1 MAKKSSKGSEL
12 PFVSIC
18 TPTFNR
24 RPFIEIMLQCFRNQD
39 YPKENIE
46 WIIVDDGT
54 DKIKDL
60 IDKANIPQIKYFA
73 LEKKLPLGAKRNHM
87 HTLAKGDIIVYID
100 DDDYYP
106 PERISHAVEKLE
118 ANKQALCAGA
128 SEIYV
133 YYKHVRKMIQCGPYG
148 PNHATAGTFAFRKEL
163 LKLTKYDD
171 TAELAEEKQFLKD
184 YTIPFVQL
192 DPLKTILV
200 FSHDHNTFDKKK
212 LFENAHPE
220 YFRESTKTVDSFIR
234 KSDEDKIK
242 KFFTSDID
250 LLLKNYEAGLP
261 KMKPGV
267 LKQIK
272 KIEEDHKKIV
282 EEHMKAQQ
290 QNGQG
295 GQIMLERPGEP
306 PIVLSSQDVVNII
319 KQQQQQIEQLTKR
332 VTDMNEIIQ
341 KMQEKILFMRNAE
354 KDLQKELNDAKSKT
368 MNDESNVTEPVT
380 VTEVPDATPG
390 PSSAPE
396 EKVEIKLNKSEP
408 EIKVQLK
415 RR

>member
-1 MAKKSSKGSEL
+1 MTKKSSKDSEL
-12 PFVSIC
+12 PFVSVC

-24 RPFIEIMLQCFRNQD
+24 RPFIEIMFQCFRNQD

-60 IDKANIPQIKYFA
+60 IDKADIPQIKYFS
-73 LEKKLPLGAKRNHM
+73 LNDKLPLGAKRNHM
-87 HTLAKGDIIVYID
+87 HKLAKGDIIVYID

-220 YFRESTKTVDSFIR
+220 YFRESSKTVDSFIR
-234 KSDEDKIK
+234 KSDEEKIK

-272 KIEEDHKKIV
+272 KIEEDHRKLV
-282 EEHMKAQQ
+282 EEHTKAQQ

-319 KQQQQQIEQLTKR
+319 KQQQQQIEQLNKR

-354 KDLQKELNDAKSKT
+354 KDLQKELKDAKSKM
-368 MNDESNVTEPVT
+368 MNDECNATEPVT
-380 VTEVPDATPG
+380 VTEVPDVIPA
-390 PSSAPE
+390 PSPTPE